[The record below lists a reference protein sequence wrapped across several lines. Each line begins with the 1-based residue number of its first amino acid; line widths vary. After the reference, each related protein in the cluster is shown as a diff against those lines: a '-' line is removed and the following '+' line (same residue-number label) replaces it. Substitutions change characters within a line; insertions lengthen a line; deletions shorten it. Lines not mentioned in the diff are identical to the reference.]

1 MNREIKTTCNNCGKE
16 DKPSLEK
23 SNKDWMCKC
32 GGTFKINTSDKMLFF
47 GKKGNLYELIKTLN
61 Q

>member
-1 MNREIKTTCNNCGKE
+1 MNREIKITFNNCGKE

-32 GGTFKINTSDKMLFF
+32 GGIFKINTPGKMLLF
-47 GKKGNLYELIKTLN
+47 GRKGNLYELIKTLK